1 MDGSIE
7 AERSDSNLNISEIN
21 RSNNNSM
28 SSDLSLEIIN
38 NFLVI
43 KDEKQFICKVC
54 KSSFLL
60 IFNKDSFSLYCKCD
74 KDYSNQNQN
83 REEINNNISCEN
95 KDNSIVFTET
105 KYTSYCKKCEIDLE
119 DKSKNAHV
127 DHSEYIIDFKRLNVD
142 DDVKII
148 IDLLLDDN
156 KNNNIKFKE
165 MNKNGKLKEKIQ
177 TIINDYSKKRMYYN
191 LFKSI
196 KNIIDYFKLKIYSIV
211 ELEVY
216 IESVKSNKKNK
227 NIYDNDFENIRIINL
242 EGVDNNNILE
252 KLCCNEL
259 KDKLGNI
266 IQLNLMNSNIYNI
279 KPLLNVYWPN
289 LEGLSLKSNK
299 LRDDAINDLQKVNMP
314 KLKELSL
321 ENNNLKD
328 YIIFKVLE
336 NFKNLKKVDLGS
348 NGFTNEKINIKY
360 LNNISLNSITELYAS
375 TGVFDDITI
384 DLLLKFDLENLKI
397 LKLNGSYL
405 NYLSFKKILSNIYRW
420 KFLEEL
426 HLNNNNIIGSYND
439 EIKCIVKE
447 IKENMQSGKA
457 LTIGLN
463 NNKLKE
469 KVIEKEEERE
479 KEKTIIIINKNEK
492 DDNQN
497 NSLLI

>member
-7 AERSDSNLNISEIN
+7 AEKSDNNLNFGNITNIN
-21 RSNNNSM
+21 TKSINYSM
-28 SSDLSLEIIN
+28 SKDFSLENIN
-38 NFLVI
+38 NILRI
-43 KDEKQFICKVC
+43 KDEKFFICEVC
-54 KSSFLL
+54 KSNLLL
-60 IFNKDSFSLYCKCD
+60 IFIKDFYILYCKCV
-74 KDYSNQNQN
+74 KDYSNQNN
-83 REEINNNISCEN
+83 NIEEINNNIRCEN
-95 KDNSIVFTET
+95 EDDSILLIEAN
-105 KYTSYCKKCEIDLE
+105 YTSYCRKCEIDLE
-119 DKSKNAHV
+119 DRSKNDHA
-127 DHSEYIIDFKRLNVD
+127 DHSEKIIDFKKLNVD

-148 IDLLLDDN
+148 NDLLLDDN

-165 MNKNGKLKEKIQ
+165 MNKNGKLKEIIKI
-177 TIINDYSKKRMYYN
+177 IIDDYKNSRINYN
-191 LFKSI
+191 LIKSI
-196 KNIIDYFKLKIYSIV
+196 KNIIDYFKLKIYSIA

-348 NGFTNEKINIKY
+348 NIFTYKKINIKY
-360 LNNISLNSITELYAS
+360 LNNISLNSITELYVS
-375 TGVFDDITI
+375 NGVFDDITI
-384 DLLLKFDLENLKI
+384 EQLLKFELENIEI

-405 NYLSFKKILSNIYRW
+405 NYKSFIKILSNIYRW
-420 KFLEEL
+420 KNLKEL
-426 HLNNNNIIGSYND
+426 HLNNNNIIGLFND
-439 EIKCIVKE
+439 EINHKINE
-447 IKENMQSGKA
+447 IKKNIQLDKA
-457 LTIGLN
+457 LIIELN
-463 NNKLKE
+463 NNKLK
-469 KVIEKEEERE
+469 KKEIKNGEE
-479 KEKTIIIINKNEK
+479 KEKEMTIINIKNTEN
-492 DDNQN
+492 DDY
-497 NSLLI
+497 

>member
-1 MDGSIE
+1 MNRSIE
-7 AERSDSNLNISEIN
+7 AERSDSNLNFGNISNIN
-21 RSNNNSM
+21 SRSINYSM
-28 SSDLSLEIIN
+28 SKDFLLENIN
-38 NFLVI
+38 NILVI
-43 KDEKQFICKVC
+43 KDEKFFICEVC
-54 KSSFLL
+54 KSKLLL
-60 IFNKDSFSLYCKCD
+60 IFIKDFYILYCKCV
-74 KDYSNQNQN
+74 KDYSNQNN
-83 REEINNNISCEN
+83 NIEEINNNIRCEN
-95 KDNSIVFTET
+95 EDDSILLIEAN
-105 KYTSYCKKCEIDLE
+105 YTSYCRKCEIDLE
-119 DKSKNAHV
+119 DRSKNDHA
-127 DHSEYIIDFKRLNVD
+127 DHSEKIIDFKKLNVD

-148 IDLLLDDN
+148 NDLLLDDN

-165 MNKNGKLKEKIQ
+165 MNKNGKLKEIIKI
-177 TIINDYSKKRMYYN
+177 IIDDYKNSRINYN
-191 LFKSI
+191 LIKSI
-196 KNIIDYFKLKIYSIV
+196 KNIIDYFKLKIYSIA

-314 KLKELSL
+314 KLEELSL

-360 LNNISLNSITELYAS
+360 
-375 TGVFDDITI
+375 
-384 DLLLKFDLENLKI
+384 
-397 LKLNGSYL
+397 
-405 NYLSFKKILSNIYRW
+405 FK
-420 KFLEEL
+420 
-426 HLNNNNIIGSYND
+426 
-439 EIKCIVKE
+439 
-447 IKENMQSGKA
+447 
-457 LTIGLN
+457 
-463 NNKLKE
+463 
-469 KVIEKEEERE
+469 
-479 KEKTIIIINKNEK
+479 
-492 DDNQN
+492 
-497 NSLLI
+497 